1 MPDTPRCRSDGCVV
15 VHTVRVRI
23 PFRGAAPAPLDPA
36 LVAPMSTAARPELT
50 GGRRVGVL
58 VQHGFTGNPASM
70 RPWAE
75 DLAARGYAVEMPL
88 LPGHGTRWQDLN
100 KVTWADWVATVED
113 AYDRLRAEND
123 AVVAVG
129 LSMGGALCL
138 RLAADRGEDLA
149 GVVVV
154 NAAVDTL
161 RKDVRLLPVLKHL
174 VPSFPGIANDIKK
187 PGADEHGYPM
197 TPLKAA
203 ASMFSGY
210 AALRRDLPK
219 VTVPVLFFRSAE
231 DHVVD
236 ISSSRAIN
244 AGLSSKDFEERV
256 LDNSYH
262 VATLDHDAPRIFA
275 ESAEFIGRVT
285 AAQQG

>member
-1 MPDTPRCRSDGCVV
+1 M
-15 VHTVRVRI
+15 RVRI
-23 PFRGAAPAPLDPA
+23 PFRGAQEAPLDPA

-50 GGRRVGVL
+50 GGRRIGVL
-58 VQHGFTGNPASM
+58 VQHGFTGNPVSM

-100 KVTWADWVATVED
+100 KVTWADWVATVEGALD
-113 AYDRLRAEND
+113 KLAAEND

-138 RLAADRGEDLA
+138 RLAADHGDQLA
-149 GVVVV
+149 GIVIV

-161 RKDVRLLPVLKHL
+161 RKDVKLLPVLKHL
-174 VPSFPGIANDIKK
+174 VPGFPGIANDIKK
-187 PGADEHGYPM
+187 PGADEHGYPT

-203 ASMFSGY
+203 ASMFAGY
-210 AALRRDLPK
+210 AELRRDLPRI
-219 VTVPVLFFRSAE
+219 TIPVLFFRSAE

-236 ISSSRAIN
+236 VSSSRALN

-256 LDNSYH
+256 LEDSYH
-262 VATLDHDAPRIFA
+262 VATLDNDAPRIFA
-275 ESAEFIGRVT
+275 ESAEFIERVT
-285 AAQQG
+285 AEQQG

>member
-1 MPDTPRCRSDGCVV
+1 MVQTG
-15 VHTVRVRI
+15 RVRI
-23 PFRGAAPAPLDPA
+23 PFRGAPTAPLDPA
-36 LVAPMSTAARPELT
+36 LVAPMSTGARPELT

-100 KVTWADWVATVED
+100 KVTWADWVATVGSAVD
-113 AYDRLRAEND
+113 KLAAEND

-138 RLAADRGEDLA
+138 RLAADRGDDLA
-149 GVVVV
+149 GIVIV

-161 RKDVRLLPVLKHL
+161 RKDVRLLPALKHL
-174 VPSFPGIANDIKK
+174 VPGLPGIANDIKK
-187 PGADEHGYPM
+187 PGADEHGYPT

-203 ASMFSGY
+203 ASMFAGY
-210 AALRRDLPK
+210 ADLRRDLPRI
-219 VTVPVLFFRSAE
+219 TVPVLSFRSAE

-236 ISSSRAIN
+236 ISSSRALH
-244 AGLSSKDFEERV
+244 AGLSSRDFEERV
-256 LDNSYH
+256 LADSYH
-262 VATLDHDAPRIFA
+262 VATLDNDAPRIFA
-275 ESAEFIGRVT
+275 ESAQFIERVT
-285 AAQQG
+285 AAAQG

>member
-1 MPDTPRCRSDGCVV
+1 M
-15 VHTVRVRI
+15 RI
-23 PFRGAAPAPLDPA
+23 PFRGAPAAPLDPA
-36 LVAPMSTAARPELT
+36 LVAPLSAPARPELT
-50 GGRRVGVL
+50 GGRRIGVL
-58 VQHGFTGNPASM
+58 VQHGFTGNPVSM

-75 DLAARGYAVEMPL
+75 DLLERGYAVEMPL

-100 KVTWADWVATVED
+100 RVGWSDWVTTVEA
-113 AYDRLRAEND
+113 AYDKLAAEND

-138 RLAADRGEDLA
+138 RLAADTGDRLA
-149 GVVVV
+149 GVVLV
-154 NAAVDTL
+154 NPAVDTL
-161 RKDVRLLPVLKHL
+161 RKDVKVLPVLKHA
-174 VPSFPGIANDIKK
+174 VPAMPGIANDIKK

-203 ASMFSGY
+203 ASMFGGY
-210 AALRRDLPK
+210 AQLRRDLPR
-219 VTVPVLFFRSAE
+219 VTVPVLYFRSAE

-236 ISSSRAIN
+236 ISTSRALN

-256 LDNSYH
+256 LENSYH

-275 ESAEFIGRVT
+275 ESAEFIERVT
-285 AAQQG
+285 AERG

>member
-1 MPDTPRCRSDGCVV
+1 MVQ
-15 VHTVRVRI
+15 TVPVKI
-23 PFRGAAPAPLDPA
+23 PFLGGPGPLLDPA
-36 LVAPMSTAARPELT
+36 LVAPMSTPARPDLT

-75 DLAARGYAVEMPL
+75 DLAARGYGVEMPL
-88 LPGHGTRWQDLN
+88 LPGHGTRWQDMN
-100 KVTWADWVATVED
+100 KVSWADWVATVEGALD
-113 AYDRLRAEND
+113 KLRAEND

-138 RLAADRGEDLA
+138 RLAADHGDDLA
-149 GVVVV
+149 GIVVV
-154 NAAVDTL
+154 NPAVDTL
-161 RKDVRLLPVLKHL
+161 RKDVKLLPVLQHL
-174 VPSFPGIANDIKK
+174 LPAMPGIANDIKK

-203 ASMFSGY
+203 ASMFAGY
-210 AALRRDLPK
+210 AELRRDLPR
-219 VTVPVLFFRSAE
+219 VTVPVLYFRSAD

-256 LDNSYH
+256 LEDSYH
-262 VATLDHDAPRIFA
+262 VATLDNDAPRIFA
-275 ESAEFIGRVT
+275 ESAEFIERVT
-285 AAQQG
+285 RAAQG

>member
-1 MPDTPRCRSDGCVV
+1 VK
-15 VHTVRVRI
+15 I
-23 PFRGAAPAPLDPA
+23 PFLGAPAAPLDPA
-36 LVAPMSTAARPELT
+36 LVAPMSTAAQPGLT
-50 GGRRVGVL
+50 GGRRIGVL

-88 LPGHGTRWQDLN
+88 LPGHGTRWQDMN
-100 KVTWADWVATVED
+100 RVSWADWVATVEGAFD
-113 AYDRLRAEND
+113 KLAAEND
-123 AVVAVG
+123 VVVAVG

-138 RLAADRGEDLA
+138 RLAADRGEGLA
-149 GVVVV
+149 GLVLV
-154 NAAVDTL
+154 NPAVDTL
-161 RKDVRLLPVLKHL
+161 RKDVKLLPVLQHV
-174 VPSFPGIANDIKK
+174 VPAMPGIANDIKK

-203 ASMFSGY
+203 ASMFAGY
-210 AALRRDLPK
+210 AELRKDLPRI
-219 VTVPVLFFRSAE
+219 TAPVLYFRSAD

-256 LDNSYH
+256 LEDSFH
-262 VATLDHDAPRIFA
+262 VATLDNDAPRIFA
-275 ESAEFIGRVT
+275 ESAEFIERVT
-285 AAQQG
+285 GAQQG

>member
-1 MPDTPRCRSDGCVV
+1 MVQ
-15 VHTVRVRI
+15 TVPVKI
-23 PFRGAAPAPLDPA
+23 PFLGGPGPLLDPA
-36 LVAPMSTAARPELT
+36 LVAPMSTPARPDLT

-75 DLAARGYAVEMPL
+75 DLAARGYGVEMPL
-88 LPGHGTRWQDLN
+88 LPGHGTRWQDMN
-100 KVTWADWVATVED
+100 KVSWADWVATVEGALD
-113 AYDRLRAEND
+113 KLRAEND

-138 RLAADRGEDLA
+138 RLAADHGDDLA
-149 GVVVV
+149 GIVVV
-154 NAAVDTL
+154 NPAVDTL
-161 RKDVRLLPVLKHL
+161 RKDVKLLPVLQHL
-174 VPSFPGIANDIKK
+174 LPAMPGIANDIKK

-203 ASMFSGY
+203 ASMFAGY
-210 AALRRDLPK
+210 AALRRDLPR
-219 VTVPVLFFRSAE
+219 VTVPVLYFRSAD

-256 LDNSYH
+256 LEDSYH
-262 VATLDHDAPRIFA
+262 VATLDNDAPRIFA
-275 ESAEFIGRVT
+275 ESAEFIERVT
-285 AAQQG
+285 RAAQG